1 METPAHL
8 RRTGR
13 IIVVCGVVAAAFV
26 YWLYAWGPKAKDIP
40 PAFQHT
46 RASDNQIKRS
56 MGQFGLV
63 LTDWESAFATPGC
76 YALAVLVLT
85 ALGAGYFYRVASV
98 SEEEARERGGNGG
111 YGGNGFNTEQR

>member
-1 METPAHL
+1 VTETPARL

-13 IIVVCGVVAAAFV
+13 IIVSCGLVAAAFV

-46 RASDNQIKRS
+46 RSSDNQIKRS

-63 LTDWESAFATPGC
+63 LTDWESALSSPGG
-76 YALAVLVLT
+76 YALGVLVLT
-85 ALGAGYFYRVASV
+85 GLSAGYFYRVASV
-98 SEEEARERGGNGG
+98 TEEEARERGGNGG
-111 YGGNGFNTEQR
+111 LRS